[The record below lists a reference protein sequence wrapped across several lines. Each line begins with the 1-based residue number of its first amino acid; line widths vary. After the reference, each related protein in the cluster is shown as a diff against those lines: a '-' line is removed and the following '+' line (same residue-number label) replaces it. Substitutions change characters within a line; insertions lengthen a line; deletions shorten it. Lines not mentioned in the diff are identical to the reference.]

1 MKLSPFSYTIVIV
14 TVLAATYGVV
24 TLMTTADGE
33 NGFVR
38 TAEVPDKPGKMAAV
52 QTGSALPGPVTEVTS
67 TPETQPQASA
77 VAHTGE
83 DDHGDETAGDAHT
96 DDDILGII
104 FDADYEP
111 VYDEQG
117 TFQGMRITALPE
129 DRLAEV
135 PASKRL
141 HDGDIITR
149 INDVALI
156 DEGSLVTAIRQFY
169 WIEGKAV
176 MMFVVDR
183 NGASVSVP
191 LEMRH

>member
-1 MKLSPFSYTIVIV
+1 MKLSPFSYTIAIV

-24 TLMTTADGE
+24 TLTTTADRK
-33 NGFVR
+33 NGFAGM
-38 TAEVPDKPGKMAAV
+38 TEVPDKLAAA
-52 QTGSALPGPVTEVTS
+52 QTRSALPGPITEVTS
-67 TPETQPQASA
+67 TPETQLQSSA
-77 VAHTGE
+77 VVRTGE
-83 DDHGDETAGDAHT
+83 DDHGDEASGDAHT

-104 FDADYEP
+104 FAADYEP

-117 TFQGMRITALPE
+117 TFQGMRISALPE
-129 DRLAEV
+129 ERLTEI
-135 PASKRL
+135 PESKRL
-141 HDGDIITR
+141 HNGDIITR

-183 NGASVSVP
+183 NGVSVSVP